1 MHRSLRQLVQDV
13 ILSHRPVER
22 QPVLMAR
29 ANQPDV
35 HAQLDL
41 LPLGE
46 CGQALG
52 VLLQLSR
59 LAPA

>member
-1 MHRSLRQLVQDV
+1 V

-22 QPVLMAR
+22 QPVLMASS
-29 ANQPDV
+29 NQADD

-46 CGQALG
+46 SGQALG
-52 VLLQLSR
+52 VLLKLSR